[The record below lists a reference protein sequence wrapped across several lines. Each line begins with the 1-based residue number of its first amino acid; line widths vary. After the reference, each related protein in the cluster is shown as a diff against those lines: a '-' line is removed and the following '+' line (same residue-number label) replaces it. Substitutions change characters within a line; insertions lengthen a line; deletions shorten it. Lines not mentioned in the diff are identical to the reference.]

1 MCVCVCKQ
9 KTAYEMRMSDWS
21 SDVCASDLVLSPDV
35 CEGLGITLRS
45 KKLIVVKSAHHF
57 HAAFAPV
64 ASEVLY
70 VDAPGTCQQN
80 FAGIPF
86 TKRSLHYWP
95 RVADPWQD
103 R

>member
-1 MCVCVCKQ
+1 
-9 KTAYEMRMSDWS
+9 MRISDWS
-21 SDVCASDLVLSPDV
+21 SDVCSSDL
-35 CEGLGITLRS
+35 LRS

-80 FAGIPF
+80 FAGFPF

-103 R
+103 RRSEERSVGEECVSTGRSRCEPVQ